1 MKQWIR
7 VVSLLLAVLFC
18 VAALPF
24 SALAAESVPVRG
36 DCNDDDTVNMKD
48 VLYLRQYVAGTVTE
62 FPLHD
67 CFGVNRAEVRGD
79 ANADGD
85 VNMKDVL
92 TLRKWMA
99 GLLAGLRFC
108 SCQEERAP
116 HTVSVVGGSANVDEP
131 LPGETVLL
139 TADLPEHG
147 FEFDRWICDS
157 KNAMLDD
164 AQSELATFVMPNEDV
179 ALTATYKKI
188 VYTVFVIDG
197 VASNAHPN
205 PGEPVT
211 VTANAPH
218 PGEKFDGWAADG
230 VELFDRF
237 AETVTFTMPE
247 NNVSL
252 MATYCEI

>member
-1 MKQWIR
+1 MAA
-7 VVSLLLAVLFC
+7 LLLAIVFC
-18 VAALPF
+18 VAALPLCA
-24 SALAAESVPVRG
+24 SAAEIVPVRG
-36 DCNDDDTVNMKD
+36 DCSGDEAVNMKD
-48 VLYLRQYVAGTVTE
+48 VLFLRQFLAGTITE
-62 FPLHD
+62 LLPHD
-67 CFGVNRAEVRGD
+67 CYGVNRPFVRAD
-79 ANADGD
+79 CNADGE

-92 TLRKWMA
+92 TLRKYMA
-99 GLLAGLRFC
+99 DQIDALPLC
-108 SCQEERAP
+108 SCQEEAAP
-116 HTVSVVGGSANVDEP
+116 HAIVVSGGSANVDEQ
-131 LPGETVLL
+131 LPGETVML

-147 FEFDRWICDS
+147 FEFDRWVCDS

-197 VASNAHPN
+197 QASNAHPN
-205 PGEPVT
+205 PGETVT

-218 PGEKFDGWAADG
+218 PGEKFDGWAVDG
-230 VELFDRF
+230 VTLDDTSS
-237 AETVTFTMPE
+237 ETVTFVMPE